1 MSPLFPNIQST
12 LDLNGPELS
21 FTTQPQ
27 STSIASAATYSGE
40 TSPLIQE
47 TYNGYPVRGFL
58 YYPTS
63 SGVSSN
69 LDVVVLYHPTIEDAG
84 KTPIDAALNFLKIAQ
99 DEVDLKDKLIFSVA
113 YPQDSIPG
121 YTQEKATQQFPGL
134 NIETLYLGD
143 NIVYAE
149 AALLWVQNRLS
160 YYLASNNIP
169 KTVNKVYTFGHS
181 QGAYLTHRLNT
192 LQSARYEIAFDMIGD
207 GGRQA
212 TAVRSFSL
220 TISGK
225 DISDETVN
233 VTDTKGT
240 VTTTNVGQGLT
251 LSVTRYINPNL
262 SGSSGNPI
270 GSIKYFVDISGT
282 SRPSLQVSVLD
293 PTLRGSGLIDS
304 NGSIALSP
312 GYPNL
317 ISSNII
323 PPAETINIT
332 DTQGTI
338 STSFSTTNSSGIGVS
353 VTRVIDDNLLTA
365 TSPNGNPIGTVTYEV
380 EITGASNPHLRT
392 TILDTSTRGSGSTD
406 PNGSI
411 AASSGYPIKLSAN
424 KFILSFDMISTVDS
438 SQRQS
443 TAVRSF
449 SLTITSDGGA
459 PIGGVVSNAP
469 GPIDLLTRCSAA
481 GINST
486 CDKIDA
492 GIGSTTS
499 NPDAYNSRSLK
510 NFLSGTLFPSLF
522 TQATD
527 DPTGDAF
534 GVPQVLN
541 MQNIVQVGLS
551 TCTNCATHT
560 FKYYSSGGT
569 GNTGGGH
576 AAFANNP
583 LVQKDI
589 RDFVGSVGGG
599 GVASFTGIATATFP
613 AGQTERETNTGT
625 VTHQWYSGTTALN
638 DGSIGNVTITGSATT
653 TLTLSGLTN
662 PLPIS
667 GQVFLRAG
675 YDPSAYFVAGIG
687 KSTPNASNEPLD
699 SNTATLTILPTI
711 SIDTQPQNT
720 TVVEDTATEIS
731 IVASVSDGSDSDL
744 RYQWYLNGSAI
755 SGATSATLS
764 ITRPNPGFDKV
775 YCEVSHP
782 TAQPGTIRSN
792 VVKLDVATSRTFI
805 KWEKIGGGTV
815 QESGERN
822 LATFGAFSAR
832 ARTNVNARIV
842 QMWSPE
848 KDIEVKVTLG
858 ACAGESR
865 NGNRGGEG
873 GISVFKMTM
882 KQNTE
887 YTVKLGVTDSLGG
900 GPRGGNNGGGGLAVI
915 YEKAKVLAVCGGGG
929 GAGTGGRGGDGG
941 GCNVA
946 GSGGQ
951 GQGSSIGG
959 RHIEVDQLP
968 VIGSTQAGRSGFND
982 FDNDSSSARGRLG
995 GCTVGSDYWRNN
1007 GYAPCDDIPSTEPF
1021 RSVDGSIMSNTTG
1034 ITRGY
1039 KTGQGWRNN
1048 GGAGTGNGGGGGAGA
1063 TGGQG
1068 NFRTGGGGGAS
1079 GYIVSGGL
1087 GGEVELLSSS
1097 ALPNGTKVGGNDDV
1111 AFISVEAYNPGL
1123 DGQQEPFIPPKS
1135 TASNDLR
1142 ETTFN
1147 ITRDSQTDNVIV
1159 YEKQSGIGPDTLTF
1173 GPNGGSFTAQIVA
1186 GAVYT
1191 LKSQPAGSKLRIDTH
1206 MNTLEVEDSTDDDYN
1221 DLKVNPNIGFF
1232 DASTLSYTN

>member
-1 MSPLFPNIQST
+1 MSPLFPNVQST

-27 STSIASAATYSGE
+27 STSIASAATYSGV
-40 TSPLIQE
+40 TTQLIEE
-47 TYNGYPVRGFL
+47 TYNGYPVRGYL

-69 LDVVVLYHPTIEDAG
+69 LDVVVLYHGTITDTG
-84 KTPIDAALNFLKIAQ
+84 ISPFDAALTFMQIAQ
-99 DEVDLKDKLIFSVA
+99 NRVALKDKLIFSVA
-113 YPQDSIPG
+113 YPQDAIPL
-121 YTQEKATQQFPGL
+121 YVNNPQLAEQQFPGFAN
-134 NIETLYLGD
+134 NINYLGD

-149 AALLWVQNRLS
+149 AALLWVQNRLG
-160 YYLASNNIP
+160 YYLSSNNIP

-233 VTDTKGT
+233 VTDTKGD

-251 LSVTRYINPNL
+251 LSVTRYIDPNL
-262 SGSSGNPI
+262 AGSSGNPI
-270 GSIKYFVDISGT
+270 GSIKYLVDISGT
-282 SRPSLQVSVLD
+282 SKPSLQVSVLD
-293 PTLRGSGLIDS
+293 PTLRGSGLVDS

-317 ISSNII
+317 ISANVV
-323 PPAETINIT
+323 PPAETTTVT
-332 DTQGTI
+332 DFQGTI
-338 STSFSTTNSSGIGVS
+338 TATSLNNIGVT
-353 VTRVIDDNLLTA
+353 VTREIDDNLITA
-365 TSPNGNPIGTVTYEV
+365 TSPDGNPIGTVTYIV

-392 TILDTSTRGSGSTD
+392 TVLDNTARAGGGTAFD
-406 PNGSI
+406 GSI
-411 AASSGYPIKLSAN
+411 AVASGYPIKLSAN
-424 KFILSFDMISTVDS
+424 KFVLSFDMTSNVDS

-443 TAVRSF
+443 TGVRSF
-449 SLTITSDGGA
+449 SLTITSDGGS
-459 PIGGVVSNAP
+459 PVGGVVSNAP
-469 GPIDLLTRCSAA
+469 GPIDLLSRCSGSENA
-481 GINST
+481 GNKS
-486 CDKIDA
+486 CDNIRVGFGA
-492 GIGSTTS
+492 TAS

-522 TQATD
+522 TQAED
-527 DPTGDAF
+527 DTTGNDKNA
-534 GVPQVLN
+534 PQVAN
-541 MQNIVQVGLS
+541 MKNIVQPGLT
-551 TCTNCATHT
+551 TCTNCATST
-560 FKYYSSGGT
+560 FKYYNSGGT

-576 AAFANNP
+576 DAFANNP

-589 RDFVGSVGGG
+589 RDFVGSVSGG
-599 GVASFTGIATATFP
+599 GVATFIGIATATFP
-613 AGQTERETNTGT
+613 PEQTERETNTGT

-653 TLTLSGLTN
+653 TLTLEGLTN

-675 YDPSAYFVAGIG
+675 YDPSAYFVSGIG

-699 SNTATLTILPTI
+699 SNIATLTILPKI

-720 TVVEDTATEIS
+720 TVVEDNETTFS

-744 RYQWYLNGSAI
+744 RYQWYLNDSAI

-775 YCEVSHP
+775 YCEISHP

-805 KWEKIGGGTV
+805 KWELLGNGTI
-815 QESGERN
+815 QESGERD
-822 LATFGAFSAR
+822 LASFGAFSTR
-832 ARTNVNARIV
+832 ARTNINARIV

-858 ACAGESR
+858 GCAGANSNR
-865 NGNRGGEG
+865 GHRGGEG
-873 GISVFKMTM
+873 GISVFKMTL

-887 YTVKLGVTDSLGG
+887 YTVKLGVNSYQGG
-900 GPRGGNNGGGGLAVI
+900 GPRGGIHGGGGLAVI
-915 YEKAKVLAVCGGGG
+915 YEKARVLAVCGGGG
-929 GAGTGGRGGDGG
+929 GAGTGGGGGDGG

-946 GSGGQ
+946 GEQNRVGE
-951 GQGSSIGG
+951 IGG
-959 RHIEVDQLP
+959 AGGRLIERDELP
-968 VIGSTQAGRSGFND
+968 VGGMTQAGRTGFND
-982 FDNDSSSARGRLG
+982 FDNNSSGSGRLG
-995 GCTVGSDYWRNN
+995 GCTVGSDYWRQN
-1007 GYAPCDDIPSTEPF
+1007 GYRPCDDIPSNQPF
-1021 RSVDGSIMSNTTG
+1021 IRSDGGTFSNTTG

-1039 KTGQGWRNN
+1039 KSGQGWRNN

-1063 TGGQG
+1063 RGGEG
-1068 NFRTGGGGGAS
+1068 NSNNGGGGGAS
-1079 GYIVSGGL
+1079 GYYTSQ
-1087 GGEVELLSSS
+1087 VELLSSS
-1097 ALPNGTKVGGNDDV
+1097 TLPNGTRLGGNDDV

-1142 ETTFN
+1142 ETTFTV
-1147 ITRDSQTDNVIV
+1147 TREAANNNVIV
-1159 YEKQSGIGPDTLTF
+1159 YEKQSGNGPDTLTF
-1173 GPNGGSFTAQIVA
+1173 GPNGGSFTAQITA
-1186 GAVYT
+1186 GTVYT
-1191 LKSQPAGSKLRIDTH
+1191 VKSHPGKLRVDTNT
-1206 MNTLEVEDSTDDDYN
+1206 NTLQLEDSSDNDYN
-1221 DLKVNPNIGFF
+1221 DLQVNPNIGTFNS
-1232 DASTLSYTN
+1232 STLSYTN

>member
-1 MSPLFPNIQST
+1 MSPLFPLVQSD

-27 STSIASAATYSGE
+27 STSIASAATYSGD
-40 TSPLIQE
+40 TTQLIEE
-47 TYNGYPVRGFL
+47 TYNGYPVRGYL

-63 SGVSSN
+63 LGVSSD
-69 LDVVVLYHPTIEDAG
+69 LDVVVLYHGTITD
-84 KTPIDAALNFLKIAQ
+84 IDTSPLKAADTFMKIAQ
-99 DEVDLKDKLIFSVA
+99 NKVDLKDKLIFSVA
-113 YPQDSIPG
+113 YPQDAIPL
-121 YTQEKATQQFPGL
+121 YVNNPQLAEQQFPGFAN
-134 NIETLYLGD
+134 NINYLGD

-233 VTDTKGT
+233 VTDTKGD

-251 LSVTRYINPNL
+251 LSVTRYIDPNL

-270 GSIKYFVDISGT
+270 GSIKYLVDISGT
-282 SRPSLQVSVLD
+282 SKPSLQVSVLD
-293 PTLRGSGLIDS
+293 PTLRGSGLVDS

-317 ISSNII
+317 ISANVV
-323 PPAETINIT
+323 PPAETTTVT
-332 DTQGTI
+332 DFQGSI
-338 STSFSTTNSSGIGVS
+338 SNTSLNNIGVT
-353 VTRVIDDNLLTA
+353 VTREIDDNLITA
-365 TSPNGNPIGTVTYEV
+365 TSPDGNPIGTVTYIV

-392 TILDTSTRGSGSTD
+392 TVLDNTARASGGTAFD
-406 PNGSI
+406 GSI
-411 AASSGYPIKLSAN
+411 AVASGYPIKLSAN
-424 KFILSFDMISTVDS
+424 KFVLSFDMTSNVDS
-438 SQRQS
+438 SLRQS
-443 TAVRSF
+443 TGVRSF
-449 SLTITSDGGA
+449 SITVTSDGGA
-459 PIGGVVSNAP
+459 SVGGVVSNAP
-469 GPIDLLTRCSAA
+469 GPIDLLSRCS
-481 GINST
+481 GSENTGNKSCDNINV
-486 CDKIDA
+486 
-492 GIGSTTS
+492 GFGTTGA
-499 NPDAYNSRSLK
+499 NPSAYNSRSLK
-510 NFLSGTLFPSLF
+510 NFLSGTLFPTLF
-522 TQATD
+522 TQAED
-527 DPTGDAF
+527 DTTGNDKNA
-534 GVPQVLN
+534 PQVAN
-541 MQNIVQVGLS
+541 MKNIVQVGLS
-551 TCTNCATHT
+551 TCTNCATST
-560 FKYYSSGGT
+560 FNYYNSGGT
-569 GNTGGGH
+569 DNTGGGH
-576 AAFANNP
+576 DAFANNIF
-583 LVQKDI
+583 VQRDI

-599 GVASFTGIATATFP
+599 GVATFTGIATATFP

-625 VTHQWYSGTTALN
+625 VTHQWYSGTTALT
-638 DGSIGNVTITGSATT
+638 DGTIGGVIVAGSATT

-667 GQVFLRAG
+667 GQVFVQAG
-675 YDPSAYFVAGIG
+675 YDPNNL
-687 KSTPNASNEPLD
+687 TPNASNEPLN

-720 TVVEDTATEIS
+720 TVVEDTVTTFS
-731 IVASVSDGSDSDL
+731 IAASVSDGSDSSL

-764 ITRPNPGFDKV
+764 ITRPDPGFDKV

-782 TAQPGTIRSN
+782 TAQPGTVRSN

-822 LATFGAFSAR
+822 LATYGAFSAR
-832 ARTNVNARIV
+832 ARYDINARIV

-848 KDIEVKVTLG
+848 KDIVVKVTLG
-858 ACAGESR
+858 AAAGANR

-882 KQNTE
+882 KKNTE
-887 YTVKLGVTDSLGG
+887 YTVKLGINSLQGG
-900 GPRGGNNGGGGLAVI
+900 GPRGGTNGGGGLNVI
-915 YEKAKVLAVCGGGG
+915 YEKATVLAVCGGGG
-929 GAGTGGRGGDGG
+929 GAGVNGRGGDGG

-946 GSGGQ
+946 GERGQNGASGGVYV
-951 GQGSSIGG
+951 G
-959 RHIEVDQLP
+959 VDQLP
-968 VIGSTQAGRSGFND
+968 ARGMTQAGRTGPND
-982 FDNDSSSARGRLG
+982 FDNESSGSGRLS
-995 GCTVGSDYWRNN
+995 GCTIGSDYWRQR
-1007 GYAPCDDIPSTEPF
+1007 YRPCEDIPSTEPF
-1021 RSVDGSIMSNTTG
+1021 IDTVGRALSNTTG

-1039 KTGQGWRNN
+1039 KTGQGHRNN
-1048 GGAGTGNGGGGGAGA
+1048 GGAGSGNGGGGGAGA
-1063 TGGQG
+1063 RGGEG
-1068 NFRTGGGGGAS
+1068 DGGYTSGGGGGAS
-1079 GYIVSGGL
+1079 GYYSSQ
-1087 GGEVELLSSS
+1087 VELLSSTT
-1097 ALPNGTKVGGNDDV
+1097 LPNGTRLGGNDDV
-1111 AFISVEAYNPGL
+1111 SFVSVEAYNPGL

-1135 TASNDLR
+1135 NAPNDLR

-1147 ITRDSQTDNVIV
+1147 VTREAANNNVIV
-1159 YEKQSGIGPDTLTF
+1159 YEKQSGDGPDTLTF
-1173 GPNGGSFTAQIVA
+1173 GPNGGSFTAQIRP

-1191 LKSQPAGSKLRIDTH
+1191 VKSHPGKLRVDTNT
-1206 MNTLEVEDSTDDDYN
+1206 NTLQLEDSSDNDYN
-1221 DLKVNPNIGFF
+1221 DLQINPNIGTFNS
-1232 DASTLSYTN
+1232 STLSYTN

>member
-1 MSPLFPNIQST
+1 MIL
-12 LDLNGPELS
+12 E
-21 FTTQPQ
+21 
-27 STSIASAATYSGE
+27 
-40 TSPLIQE
+40 
-47 TYNGYPVRGFL
+47 
-58 YYPTS
+58 
-63 SGVSSN
+63 
-69 LDVVVLYHPTIEDAG
+69 
-84 KTPIDAALNFLKIAQ
+84 
-99 DEVDLKDKLIFSVA
+99 DKLIFSVA
-113 YPQDSIPG
+113 YPQDAIPL
-121 YTQEKATQQFPGL
+121 YVNNSQLAEQQFPGFAN
-134 NIETLYLGD
+134 NINYLGD

-220 TISGK
+220 TISGE

-233 VTDTKGT
+233 VTDTKGD

-251 LSVTRYINPNL
+251 LSVTRYIDPNL
-262 SGSSGNPI
+262 TGTSGNPI
-270 GSIKYFVDISGT
+270 GSIKYLVDISGT
-282 SRPSLQVSVLD
+282 SKPSLQVSVLD

-312 GYPNL
+312 GYPIL
-317 ISSNII
+317 ISSNIV
-323 PPAETINIT
+323 PPAETTTVT
-332 DTQGTI
+332 DTQGTVTT
-338 STSFSTTNSSGIGVS
+338 TSLNNIGVS
-353 VTRVIDDNLLTA
+353 VTRVIDDNLITA
-365 TSPNGNPIGTVTYEV
+365 TSPEGNPIGTVTYEV

-411 AASSGYPIKLSAN
+411 AVSGGYPIKLSAN
-424 KFILSFDMISTVDS
+424 KFVLSFDMISSIDS

-469 GPIDLLTRCSAA
+469 GPIDLLSRCSGSENTGNKSCDNIRVGFGATAA
-481 GINST
+481 
-486 CDKIDA
+486 
-492 GIGSTTS
+492 

-522 TQATD
+522 TQAED
-527 DPTGDAF
+527 DTTGNDKNA
-534 GVPQVLN
+534 PQVLN
-541 MQNIVQVGLS
+541 MKNIVQVGLS

-560 FKYYSSGGT
+560 FKYYNSGGT

-576 AAFANNP
+576 DAFANNP

-589 RDFVGSVGGG
+589 RDFVGSVSGG
-599 GVASFTGIATATFP
+599 GVATFIGIATATFP
-613 AGQTERETNTGT
+613 PGQTERETNTGT

-638 DGSIGNVTITGSATT
+638 DGSIGNVTITGAATT
-653 TLTLSGLTN
+653 TLTLEGLTN

-667 GQVFLRAG
+667 GQVFLRVG
-675 YDPSAYFVAGIG
+675 YDPSAYFVSGIG

-711 SIDTQPQNT
+711 SIDTQPQDT
-720 TVVEDTATEIS
+720 TVVEDNQTTFS

-805 KWEKIGGGTV
+805 KWELIGEGRV

-822 LATFGAFSAR
+822 LATFGAYSQR
-832 ARTNVNARIV
+832 ARSNINARIV

-848 KDIEVKVTLG
+848 KDIEVKITLG
-858 ACAGESR
+858 AAAGANSNR
-865 NGNRGGEG
+865 GHRGGEG

-887 YTVKLGVTDSLGG
+887 YTVKLGVNSYQGG
-900 GPRGGNNGGGGLAVI
+900 GPRGGIHGGGGLAVI
-915 YEKAKVLAVCGGGG
+915 YEKARVLAVCGGGG
-929 GAGTGGRGGDGG
+929 GAGAGGGGGDGG

-946 GSGGQ
+946 GEQNRVGE
-951 GQGSSIGG
+951 IGG
-959 RHIEVDQLP
+959 DGGRLIERDALP
-968 VIGSTQAGRSGFND
+968 ARGMTQAGRTGPND
-982 FDNDSSSARGRLG
+982 FDNQSPGSGRLS
-995 GCTVGSDYWRNN
+995 GCTIGSDYWRQR
-1007 GYAPCDDIPSTEPF
+1007 YRPCEDIPSTEPF
-1021 RSVDGSIMSNTTG
+1021 RTVDGSIMSNTTG

-1039 KTGQGWRNN
+1039 KTGQGHRNN

-1063 TGGQG
+1063 RGGEG
-1068 NFRTGGGGGAS
+1068 NSNNGGGGGAS
-1079 GYIVSGGL
+1079 GYYTSQ
-1087 GGEVELLSSS
+1087 VELLSSS
-1097 ALPNGTKVGGNDDV
+1097 TLPNGTRLGGNDDV
-1111 AFISVEAYNPGL
+1111 SFISVEAYNPGL
-1123 DGQQEPFIPPKS
+1123 DGQQEPFIPPK
-1135 TASNDLR
+1135 TNASNDLR

-1147 ITRDSQTDNVIV
+1147 ITRDAANNNVIV
-1159 YEKQSGIGPDTLTF
+1159 YEKQSGNGPDTLTF
-1173 GPNGGSFTAQIVA
+1173 GPNGGSFTAQISA
-1186 GAVYT
+1186 GSVYT
-1191 LKSQPAGSKLRIDTH
+1191 VKSHPGTLRVDTH
-1206 MNTLEVEDSTDDDYN
+1206 TNTLQLEDSSDNDYN
-1221 DLKVNPNIGFF
+1221 DLQVNPNIGTFNS
-1232 DASTLSYTN
+1232 STLSYTN

>member
-1 MSPLFPNIQST
+1 M
-12 LDLNGPELS
+12 
-21 FTTQPQ
+21 
-27 STSIASAATYSGE
+27 
-40 TSPLIQE
+40 
-47 TYNGYPVRGFL
+47 
-58 YYPTS
+58 
-63 SGVSSN
+63 
-69 LDVVVLYHPTIEDAG
+69 
-84 KTPIDAALNFLKIAQ
+84 
-99 DEVDLKDKLIFSVA
+99 
-113 YPQDSIPG
+113 
-121 YTQEKATQQFPGL
+121 
-134 NIETLYLGD
+134 GD

-149 AALLWVQNRLS
+149 AALLWVQNKLG
-160 YYLASNNIP
+160 YYLSSNNIP

-233 VTDTKGT
+233 VTDTKGD

-262 SGSSGNPI
+262 GGSSGNPI

-317 ISSNII
+317 MSSNII

-392 TILDTSTRGSGSTD
+392 TILDTSLRGSGSTD

-443 TAVRSF
+443 TAVRNF

-459 PIGGVVSNAP
+459 PVGGVISNAP
-469 GPIDLLTRCSAA
+469 GPIDLLTRCSGDQNFAPP
-481 GINST
+481 
-486 CDKIDA
+486 
-492 GIGSTTS
+492 IGNGSCNNIRVGFGTTAS

-527 DPTGDAF
+527 DDTGDAF
-534 GVPQVLN
+534 GSPQVLN
-541 MQNIVQVGLS
+541 MQNVVQPGLT
-551 TCTNCATHT
+551 TCTNCATST
-560 FKYYSSGGT
+560 FKYYNSGGT

-576 AAFANNP
+576 DAFANNP

-589 RDFVGSVGGG
+589 RDFVGSVSGG
-599 GVASFTGIATATFP
+599 GVATFIGIATATFP

-638 DGSIGNVTITGSATT
+638 DGTIGNVTITGSATT

-675 YDPSAYFVAGIG
+675 YDPSAYFVSGIG

-720 TVVEDTATEIS
+720 TVVEDSATEIS

-782 TAQPGTIRSN
+782 TAQPETIRSN

-858 ACAGESR
+858 GCAGESR
-865 NGNRGGEG
+865 DGNRGGEG

-887 YTVKLGVTDSLGG
+887 YTVKLGVTDNLGG

-915 YEKAKVLAVCGGGG
+915 YEKATAIAVCGGGG

-951 GQGSSIGG
+951 GDGGSIGG
-959 RHIEVDQLP
+959 RLISVDELP
-968 VIGSTQAGRSGFND
+968 VRGSTQAGRQGFND
-982 FDNDSSSARGRLG
+982 FDNDSSSTKGRLG
-995 GCTVGSDYWRNN
+995 GCTAGSDYWRNN

-1021 RSVDGSIMSNTTG
+1021 RSVDGSTLSNTTG

-1079 GYIVSGGL
+1079 GYYASQ
-1087 GGEVELLSSS
+1087 VELLSSS
-1097 ALPNGTKVGGNDDV
+1097 ALPNGTKVAGNDDV

-1147 ITRDSQTDNVIV
+1147 ITRDSPTDNVIV

-1173 GPNGGSFTAQIVA
+1173 GPNGGSFTAQIA
-1186 GAVYT
+1186 ADAVYT
-1191 LKSQPAGSKLRIDTH
+1191 VKSQPAGSKLRIDTN

>member
-27 STSIASAATYSGE
+27 STSIASAATYSGV
-40 TSPLIQE
+40 TTKLIKE
-47 TYNGYPVRGFL
+47 TYNGYPVRGYL

-69 LDVVVLYHPTIEDAG
+69 LDVVVLYHGTITSEN
-84 KTPIDAALNFLKIAQ
+84 TSPIDAADTFMQLAQ
-99 DEVDLKDKLIFSVA
+99 NRVDLKDKLIFSVA
-113 YPQDSIPG
+113 YPQDAIPL
-121 YTQEKATQQFPGL
+121 YVNNPQLAEQQFPGFAN
-134 NIETLYLGD
+134 NINYLGD

-192 LQSARYEIAFDMIGD
+192 LHSARYEIAFDMIGD

-233 VTDTKGT
+233 VTDTKGD

-251 LSVTRYINPNL
+251 LSVTRYIDPNL
-262 SGSSGNPI
+262 AGSSGNPI
-270 GSIKYFVDISGT
+270 GSIKYLVDISGT
-282 SRPSLQVSVLD
+282 SKPSLQVSVLD
-293 PTLRGSGLIDS
+293 PTLRGSGLVDS

-317 ISSNII
+317 ISSNIV
-323 PPAETINIT
+323 PPAETTTVT
-332 DTQGTI
+332 DTQGTVTT
-338 STSFSTTNSSGIGVS
+338 TSLNNIGVS

-411 AASSGYPIKLSAN
+411 AVASGYPIKLSAN

-459 PIGGVVSNAP
+459 PVGGVVSNAP
-469 GPIDLLTRCSAA
+469 GPIDLLSRCS
-481 GINST
+481 
-486 CDKIDA
+486 
-492 GIGSTTS
+492 GSENTGNISCNNIRVGLGTTGA

-522 TQATD
+522 TQAED
-527 DPTGDAF
+527 DTTGNNKNA
-534 GVPQVLN
+534 PQVAN
-541 MQNIVQVGLS
+541 MKNIVQVGLS
-551 TCTNCATHT
+551 TCTNCATST
-560 FKYYSSGGT
+560 FKYYNSGGT

-576 AAFANNP
+576 DAFANNP

-589 RDFVGSVGGG
+589 RDFVGSVSGG
-599 GVASFTGIATATFP
+599 GVATFIGIATATFP
-613 AGQTERETNTGT
+613 PGQTERETNTGT

-653 TLTLSGLTN
+653 TLTLKGLTN

-711 SIDTQPQNT
+711 SIDTQPQDT

-982 FDNDSSSARGRLG
+982 FDNDSSSAKGRLG
-995 GCTVGSDYWRNN
+995 GCTVGSDYWRRN

-1021 RSVDGSIMSNTTG
+1021 RTVDGSIMSNTRG

-1079 GYIVSGGL
+1079 GYYASQ
-1087 GGEVELLSSS
+1087 VELLSSS

-1191 LKSQPAGSKLRIDTH
+1191 VKSQPAGSKLRIDTH

>member
-1 MSPLFPNIQST
+1 MSPLFPNVQST

-27 STSIASAATYSGE
+27 STSIASAATYSGV
-40 TSPLIQE
+40 TTQLIQE
-47 TYNGYPVRGFL
+47 TYNGYPVRGYL

-69 LDVVVLYHPTIEDAG
+69 LDVVVLYHGTITDTG
-84 KTPIDAALNFLKIAQ
+84 ISPFDAASTFMQIAQ
-99 DEVDLKDKLIFSVA
+99 NRVALKDKLIFSVA
-113 YPQDSIPG
+113 YPQDAIPL
-121 YTQEKATQQFPGL
+121 YVNNPQVAEQQFPGFAN
-134 NIETLYLGD
+134 NINYLGD

-192 LQSARYEIAFDMIGD
+192 LHSARYEIAFDMIGD
-207 GGRQA
+207 GERQA

-233 VTDTKGT
+233 VTDTKGD

-251 LSVTRYINPNL
+251 LSVTRYIDPNL

-270 GSIKYFVDISGT
+270 GSIKYLVDISGI
-282 SRPSLQVSVLD
+282 SKPSLQVSVLD
-293 PTLRGSGLIDS
+293 PTLRGSGLVDS

-317 ISSNII
+317 ISANVV
-323 PPAETINIT
+323 PPAETTTVT
-332 DTQGTI
+332 DFQGTI
-338 STSFSTTNSSGIGVS
+338 TATSLNNIGVT
-353 VTRVIDDNLLTA
+353 VTREIDDNLVTS
-365 TSPNGNPIGTVTYEV
+365 TSPDGNPIGTVTYIV

-392 TILDTSTRGSGSTD
+392 TVLDNTARAGGGTAFD
-406 PNGSI
+406 GSI
-411 AASSGYPIKLSAN
+411 AVAGGYPIKLSAN
-424 KFILSFDMISTVDS
+424 KFVLSFDMTSNVDS

-443 TAVRSF
+443 TGVRSF

-459 PIGGVVSNAP
+459 PVGGVVSNAP
-469 GPIDLLTRCSAA
+469 GPIDLLSRCS
-481 GINST
+481 GSENTGNKS
-486 CDKIDA
+486 CDNIRVGFGA
-492 GIGSTTS
+492 TAS
-499 NPDAYNSRSLK
+499 NPDVYNARSLK

-522 TQATD
+522 TQAED
-527 DPTGDAF
+527 DDTGDAF
-534 GVPQVLN
+534 GSPQVLN
-541 MQNIVQVGLS
+541 MQNVVQPGLT
-551 TCTNCATHT
+551 TCTNCATST
-560 FKYYSSGGT
+560 FKYYNSGGT

-576 AAFANNP
+576 DAFANNP

-589 RDFVGSVGGG
+589 RDFVGSVSGG
-599 GVASFTGIATATFP
+599 GVATFIGIATATFP
-613 AGQTERETNTGT
+613 PGQTERETNTGT

-638 DGSIGNVTITGSATT
+638 DGSIGNVTITGAATT
-653 TLTLSGLTN
+653 TLTLEGLTN

-699 SNTATLTILPTI
+699 SNTAILTILPTI
-711 SIDTQPQNT
+711 SIDTQPQDT
-720 TVVEDTATEIS
+720 TVVEDNETTFS
-731 IVASVSDGSDSDL
+731 IVASVSDGSASDL

-792 VVKLDVATSRTFI
+792 VAKLDVATSRTFI
-805 KWEKIGGGTV
+805 KWEKIGLGTV
-815 QESGERN
+815 QERGERD

-832 ARTNVNARIV
+832 ARTNINARIV

-858 ACAGESR
+858 GCAG
-865 NGNRGGEG
+865 GTQFAFPGGQG
-873 GISVFKMTM
+873 GISVFKMKM

-887 YTVKLGVTDSLGG
+887 YTVKLGVTPYQGG
-900 GPRGGNNGGGGLAVI
+900 GPRGGNHGGGGLAVI
-915 YEKAKVLAVCGGGG
+915 YEKSRVLAVCGGGG
-929 GAGTGGRGGDGG
+929 GGGTTGRGGDGG

-946 GSGGQ
+946 GESGVNGAR
-951 GQGSSIGG
+951 GG
-959 RHIEVDQLP
+959 ALIRVDQLP
-968 VIGSTQAGRSGFND
+968 VIGMTQAGRSGFND
-982 FDNDSSSARGRLG
+982 FDNDRPGSGRLG
-995 GCTVGSDYWRNN
+995 GCTVGSDYWRQN

-1021 RSVDGSIMSNTTG
+1021 RSVSGSVMSNTTG

-1048 GGAGTGNGGGGGAGA
+1048 GGAGAGRGGGGGAGA
-1063 TGGQG
+1063 RGGEG
-1068 NFRTGGGGGAS
+1068 TFDVGGGGGAS
-1079 GYIVSGGL
+1079 GYYSSQ
-1087 GGEVELLSSS
+1087 VELLSSS
-1097 ALPNGTKVGGNDDV
+1097 TLPNGTRLGGNNDV

-1123 DGQQEPFIPPKS
+1123 DGQQEPFIPPRQDS
-1135 TASNDLR
+1135 NNDLR

-1147 ITRDSQTDNVIV
+1147 ITRDSPTNNVIV
-1159 YEKQSGIGPDTLTF
+1159 YEKQSGLGPDTLTF
-1173 GPNGGSFTAQIVA
+1173 GPNGGSFTAQIAA

-1191 LKSQPAGSKLRIDTH
+1191 VKSQPAGSKLRIDTH
-1206 MNTLEVEDSTDDDYN
+1206 TNTLEVEDSTDDDYN
-1221 DLKVNPNIGFF
+1221 DLKVNPNIGVF
-1232 DASTLSYTN
+1232 DSSTLSYTN